1 MDQPDKNDEERRI
14 AEVMQI
20 AESLAVGER
29 QPGEVHNGYTRLGSA
44 THGAFRFKWVA
55 HELEEGRYV
64 VDETIGSSTVAVRS
78 RLLPKSDV
86 LPYIDER
93 QRLHFQKVEEIRRE
107 WTAGIKAPEQQAA
120 QPVAENAAEPG
131 PPEAAARDHV
141 EMYDE
146 IRRMLREQK

>member
-1 MDQPDKNDEERRI
+1 MNEPKDDEERRI

-29 QPGEVHNGYTRLGSA
+29 QPHEVHDGYTRVGSA

-55 HELEEGRYV
+55 REMEEGRYV

-78 RLLPKSDV
+78 RLMPKTDV
-86 LPYIDER
+86 LAYIDDR

-107 WTAGIKAPEQQAA
+107 WTLGSKAPEPQTAA
-120 QPVAENAAEPG
+120 PAADNAAESG
-131 PPEAAARDHV
+131 KPEPDGKDPV